1 MAFTKKTQIESIKVI
16 SETDENQIFTDEII
30 KEDGKELTRKSNA
43 RIIKSDMSDE
53 DLAKEDGEVQKIAKI
68 AWSR

>member
-1 MAFTKKTQIESIKVI
+1 MALTKETQIESIKFI
-16 SETDENQIFTDEII
+16 SETDEIQIFTDEII

>member
-1 MAFTKKTQIESIKVI
+1 MALTKETKIESIKVI